1 MAHEYRDEP
10 LGERAQ
16 QLLRVLVESYIRDGQ
31 PVGSR
36 ALSRDSGLALSSATI
51 RNVMADLEA
60 LGFVASPH
68 TSAGRVPTDAG
79 YRYFVDQLLPATLS
93 PAPAPLDLSHV
104 RREVDDAMRLTTE
117 ALSQVTSLLA
127 VVSAP
132 PIETATIRHIEVL
145 VLQPQVL
152 MVVVITSTG
161 GVTKRLF
168 TFEAPVDTGLADWAA
183 AYLNERLVG
192 FGLGARMLGA
202 RLDDPGLS
210 GTERAFVAGLAPAFT
225 ELAAAP
231 QETLY
236 VDGAARL
243 LSEHAFE
250 DVGQLNA
257 LLEML
262 ERRVAL
268 LGVMRHVLDEPGEVH
283 VRIGGENELPAL
295 QSLAV
300 VAAQYGLPQRGLGT
314 VSVIGPRRMYYAT
327 AISSVR
333 GAARELSRFVQ
344 DVYDE
349 R

>member
-1 MAHEYRDEP
+1 M
-10 LGERAQ
+10 LTERQ
-16 QLLRVLVESYIRDGQ
+16 ELILRKAVEGFLEAGQ
-31 PVGSR
+31 PVGSKL
-36 ALSRDSGLALSSATI
+36 LS
-51 RNVMADLEA
+51 ADLEITWGPSTVRHELA
-60 LGFVASPH
+60 VLEDEGLLSHPH

-132 PIETATIRHIEVL
+132 PIATATIRHIEVL

-236 VDGAARL
+236 IDGAARL

-314 VSVIGPRRMYYAT
+314 VSVIGPRRMDYAT

>member
-1 MAHEYRDEP
+1 M
-10 LGERAQ
+10 LTERQ
-16 QLLRVLVESYIRDGQ
+16 ELILRKAVEGFLEAGQ
-31 PVGSR
+31 PVGSKL
-36 ALSRDSGLALSSATI
+36 LS
-51 RNVMADLEA
+51 ADLEITWGPSTVRHELA
-60 LGFVASPH
+60 VLEDEGLLSHPH

-236 VDGAARL
+236 IDGAARL

-314 VSVIGPRRMYYAT
+314 VSVIGPRRMDYAT